1 MSARPPP
8 ISSFPPGGSRSQRPA
23 SVLSA
28 ASFCVLGSDPQAIG
42 GALEEVRAAVPLP
55 TCALVFAAG
64 PLAEMGDKTLAAL
77 RAELG
82 DIPIVLGSSTGV
94 LTERAEQEGASAISG
109 LVWGGGSITPLF
121 IAPKTAGDDISTAL
135 AQQVSAALGDAAGT
149 VILMAQPQGFA
160 PHTLD
165 DLGRFSAHA
174 TVIGAGTLPGGA
186 WLSAPDRH
194 PSQGAVVG
202 IALRGIARPSVRT
215 SAAIR
220 LLTPFSKITESRG
233 AMVFRLGEHGALD
246 ALSACTRELAG
257 RPLVLAI
264 LAHGDDPTN
273 PKGGVLVRGIR
284 GIDPSRKAVVVTDE
298 AKPGMLMSFAVCD
311 ANAARA
317 DLSGTMRD
325 LARQM
330 AGAAPQF
337 GLLLSC
343 AGRGMGLYGERDV
356 DTRIVRE
363 RFPNVPFAGM
373 FSTFEIGP
381 LGPRPAMHL
390 YTSVVAMFGT
400 PS

>member
-1 MSARPPP
+1 
-8 ISSFPPGGSRSQRPA
+8 
-23 SVLSA
+23 VLAA
-28 ASFCVLGSDPQAIG
+28 ASFCVLGSDPQAIA
-42 GALEEVRAAVPLP
+42 GALGDVRTAVPLP
-55 TCALVFAAG
+55 TGALVFAAG

-82 DIPIVLGSSTGV
+82 NIPIALASSTGV
-94 LTERAEQEGASAISG
+94 LTERAEQEGASAVSG
-109 LVWGGGSITPLF
+109 LVWGGGAITPIF
-121 IAPKTAGDDISTAL
+121 VPPKTASDDIATAL
-135 AQQVSAALGDAAGT
+135 AQQVSAGLGDAAGT
-149 VILMAQPQGFA
+149 VVLMAQPQGFA

-165 DLGRFSAHA
+165 ELAKFSAHA

-186 WLSAPDRH
+186 WIASPEGC
-194 PSQGAVVG
+194 PTQGAVVG
-202 IALRGIARPSVRT
+202 MVLRGIARPSVRT
-215 SAAIR
+215 SAAVR
-220 LLTPFSKITESRG
+220 LLAPFGKITESRG
-233 AMVFRLGEHGALD
+233 AMILRVGDQRALD
-246 ALSACTRELAG
+246 VLSASTRDLSG
-257 RPLVLAI
+257 RPLVLAV
-264 LAHGDDPTN
+264 LANTENAGSAR
-273 PKGGVLVRGIR
+273 GGILVRGIR
-284 GIDPSRKAVVVTDE
+284 GIDPGRKSVVVTDE
-298 AKPGMLMSFAVCD
+298 ATPGMLLTFAVCD

-390 YTSVVAMFGT
+390 YTSVIAMFGT

>member
-8 ISSFPPGGSRSQRPA
+8 LSSNPPAGSRSQRPP
-23 SVLSA
+23 SVLAA
-28 ASFCVLGSDPQAIG
+28 ASFCVLGSDPQSIS
-42 GALEEVRAAVPLP
+42 GALGDVRAAVPLP
-55 TCALVFAAG
+55 TAAVVFAAG
-64 PLAEMGDKTLAAL
+64 PLAEMGDKTLSAL
-77 RAELG
+77 RSELG
-82 DIPIVLGSSTGV
+82 DIPIVLASSTGV
-94 LTERAEQEGASAISG
+94 LTERAEHEGASAVSG
-109 LVWGGGSITPLF
+109 LVWAGGAITPIF
-121 IAPKTAGDDISTAL
+121 VPPKTASDEIATAL

-165 DLGRFSAHA
+165 ELAKFSAHA

-186 WLSAPDRH
+186 WLTSPDRN
-194 PSQGAVVG
+194 PAPGAVVG
-202 IALRGIARPSVRT
+202 MALRGIARPSVRT
-215 SAAIR
+215 SAAVR
-220 LLTPFSKITESRG
+220 LLAPFAPITESRG
-233 AMVFRLGEHGALD
+233 AMVFRVGEQRALD
-246 ALSACTRELAG
+246 ALSASTRELSG
-257 RPLVLAI
+257 RPLVLAV
-264 LAHGDDPTN
+264 LANTEN
-273 PKGGVLVRGIR
+273 ANSARGGVLVRGIR
-284 GIDPSRKAVVVTDE
+284 GVDPGRKSVVVTDE
-298 AKPGMLMSFAVCD
+298 ATPGMLMTFAVCD

-381 LGPRPAMHL
+381 LGPRAAMHL

>member
-1 MSARPPP
+1 
-8 ISSFPPGGSRSQRPA
+8 
-23 SVLSA
+23 
-28 ASFCVLGSDPQAIG
+28 
-42 GALEEVRAAVPLP
+42 
-55 TCALVFAAG
+55 
-64 PLAEMGDKTLAAL
+64 MGDKTLAAL
-77 RAELG
+77 QAELG
-82 DIPIVLGSSTGV
+82 DIPLVLGSSTGV
-94 LTERAEQEGASAISG
+94 LTERAEQEGASAVSG
-109 LVWGGGSITPLF
+109 LVWGGGSVTPLF
-121 IAPKTAGDDISTAL
+121 IPPKTASDEISTAL

-149 VILMAQPQGFA
+149 VVLMAQPQGFA

-165 DLGRFSAHA
+165 DLSRFSAHA

-186 WLSAPDRH
+186 WLAAPERN
-194 PSQGAVVG
+194 PTQGAVVG
-202 IALRGIARPSVRT
+202 IALRGVARPSVRT

-233 AMVFRLGEHGALD
+233 AMVLRMGEHRALE

-264 LAHGDDPTN
+264 LAHGEDPAN

-284 GIDPSRKAVVVTDE
+284 GIDPGRKGVVVTDE
-298 AKPGMLMSFAVCD
+298 ATSGMLMSFAVCD

>member
-1 MSARPPP
+1 MSGRPPNV
-8 ISSFPPGGSRSQRPA
+8 SSKPPAGPRSQRPA
-23 SVLSA
+23 SVLGA
-28 ASFCVLGSDPQAIG
+28 ASFSVLGSDPHAIH
-42 GALEEVRAAVPLP
+42 GALAEARSAVPMP
-55 TCALVFAAG
+55 TAALVFASG
-64 PLAEMGDKTLAAL
+64 PLAEMGEKTLSAL
-77 RAELG
+77 RSELG
-82 DIPIVLGSSTGV
+82 DIPIVLASSTGV
-94 LTERAEQEGASAISG
+94 LTERAEQEGASALSG
-109 LVWGGGSITPLF
+109 LVWGGGANTPIF
-121 IAPKTAGDDISTAL
+121 VPPKTASDEIAAAL

-165 DLGRFSAHA
+165 ELARFSAHT

-186 WLSAPDRH
+186 WIASPDH
-194 PSQGAVVG
+194 APSQGAVVG
-202 IALRGIARPSVRT
+202 IALRGVARPSVRT
-215 SAAIR
+215 SAAVR
-220 LLTPFSKITESRG
+220 LLAPFSKITDARG
-233 AMVFRLGEHGALD
+233 AMVFRLGDRRALD
-246 ALSACTRELAG
+246 ALSACTRDLAG
-257 RPLVLAI
+257 RPLVLAV
-264 LAHGDDPTN
+264 LAQSEEAGMAR
-273 PKGGVLVRGIR
+273 GGILVRGIR
-284 GIDPSRKAVVVTDE
+284 GIDPARKAVVVTDE
-298 AKPGMLMSFAVCD
+298 ASAGMLMTFGVCD

-317 DLSGTMRD
+317 DLSGSMRD

-381 LGPRPAMHL
+381 LGPRPALHL

>member
-1 MSARPPP
+1 MTVRSPPA
-8 ISSFPPGGSRSQRPA
+8 SSIPPGGSRSQRPA
-23 SVLSA
+23 SVLAA

-42 GALEEVRAAVPLP
+42 GALDEVRAAVPTP
-55 TCALVFAAG
+55 TAALIFAAG

-109 LVWGGGSITPLF
+109 LVWGGGAITPLF
-121 IAPKTAGDDISTAL
+121 IPPKTATDEIATAL
-135 AQQVSAALGDAAGT
+135 AKQVSAALGDAAGT
-149 VILMAQPQGFA
+149 VVLMAQPQGFA

-165 DLGRFSAHA
+165 DLARFSAHA

-186 WLSAPDRH
+186 WIAAPDRN
-194 PSQGAVVG
+194 PVQGAVVG
-202 IALRGIARPSVRT
+202 VALRGIARPSVRT
-215 SAAIR
+215 SAAVR
-220 LLTPFSKITESRG
+220 LLAPFSKITESRG
-233 AMVFRLGEHGALD
+233 AMVFRLGEERALD
-246 ALSACTRELAG
+246 ALSACTRELSG
-257 RPLVLAI
+257 RPLVLAV
-264 LAHGDDPTN
+264 LANTENEGAAR
-273 PKGGVLVRGIR
+273 GGILVRGIR
-284 GIDPSRKAVVVTDE
+284 GIDPARKAVVVTDE
-298 AKPGMLMSFAVCD
+298 ATPGMLLTFAVCD

>member
-1 MSARPPP
+1 
-8 ISSFPPGGSRSQRPA
+8 
-23 SVLSA
+23 VLAA
-28 ASFCVLGSDPQAIG
+28 ASFCVLGSDPQSIS
-42 GALEEVRAAVPLP
+42 GALGDVRAAVPLP
-55 TCALVFAAG
+55 TAAVVFAAG
-64 PLAEMGDKTLAAL
+64 PLAEMGDKTLSAL
-77 RAELG
+77 RSELG
-82 DIPIVLGSSTGV
+82 DIPIVLASSTGV
-94 LTERAEQEGASAISG
+94 LTERAEHEGASAVSG
-109 LVWGGGSITPLF
+109 LVWAGGAITPIF
-121 IAPKTAGDDISTAL
+121 VPPKTASDEIATAL

-165 DLGRFSAHA
+165 ELAKFSAHA

-186 WLSAPDRH
+186 WLTSPDRN
-194 PSQGAVVG
+194 PAPGAVVG
-202 IALRGIARPSVRT
+202 MALRGIARPSVRT
-215 SAAIR
+215 SAAVR
-220 LLTPFSKITESRG
+220 LLAPFAPITESRG
-233 AMVFRLGEHGALD
+233 AMVFRVGEQRALD
-246 ALSACTRELAG
+246 ALSASTRELSG
-257 RPLVLAI
+257 RPLVLAV
-264 LAHGDDPTN
+264 LANTEN
-273 PKGGVLVRGIR
+273 ANSARGGVLVRGIR
-284 GIDPSRKAVVVTDE
+284 GVDPGRKSVVVTDE
-298 AKPGMLMSFAVCD
+298 ATPGMLMTFAVCD

>member
-8 ISSFPPGGSRSQRPA
+8 LSSNPPAGSRSQRPP
-23 SVLSA
+23 SVLAA
-28 ASFCVLGSDPQAIG
+28 ASFCVLGSDPQSIS
-42 GALEEVRAAVPLP
+42 GALGDVRAAVPLP
-55 TCALVFAAG
+55 TAAVVFAAG
-64 PLAEMGDKTLAAL
+64 PLAEMGDKTLSAL
-77 RAELG
+77 RSELG
-82 DIPIVLGSSTGV
+82 DIPIVLASSTGV
-94 LTERAEQEGASAISG
+94 LTERAEHEGASAVSG
-109 LVWGGGSITPLF
+109 LVWAGGAITPIF
-121 IAPKTAGDDISTAL
+121 VPPKTASDEIATAL

-165 DLGRFSAHA
+165 ELAKFSAHA

-186 WLSAPDRH
+186 WLTSPDRN
-194 PSQGAVVG
+194 PAPGAVVG
-202 IALRGIARPSVRT
+202 MALRGIARPSVRT
-215 SAAIR
+215 SAAVR
-220 LLTPFSKITESRG
+220 LLAPFAPITESRG
-233 AMVFRLGEHGALD
+233 AMVFRVGEQRALD
-246 ALSACTRELAG
+246 ALSASTRELSG
-257 RPLVLAI
+257 RPLVLAV
-264 LAHGDDPTN
+264 LANTEN
-273 PKGGVLVRGIR
+273 ANSARGGVLVRGIR
-284 GIDPSRKAVVVTDE
+284 GVDPGRKSVVVTDE
-298 AKPGMLMSFAVCD
+298 ATPGMLMTFAVCD

>member
-1 MSARPPP
+1 MTGRPPP
-8 ISSFPPGGSRSQRPA
+8 FSSNPPAGHRSQRPA
-23 SVLSA
+23 SVLAA
-28 ASFCVLGSDPQAIG
+28 ASFCVLGSDPHAIG
-42 GALEEVRAAVPLP
+42 GALEEVKAAVPIP
-55 TCALVFAAG
+55 TAALVFAAG
-64 PLAEMGDKTLAAL
+64 PLAEMGDKTLSAL

-82 DIPIVLGSSTGV
+82 DIPIMLASSTGV
-94 LTERAEQEGASAISG
+94 LTERAEHEGASALSG
-109 LVWGGGSITPLF
+109 IVWGGGAITPLF
-121 IAPKTAGDDISTAL
+121 VPPKTATDEIGAAL

-160 PHTLD
+160 PHSLD

-174 TVIGAGTLPGGA
+174 TVIGGGTLPGGA
-186 WLSAPDRH
+186 WIASPERG
-194 PSQGAVVG
+194 PTQGAVVG
-202 IALRGIARPSVRT
+202 MAIRGVTRPQVRT
-215 SAAIR
+215 SAAVR
-220 LLTPFSKITESRG
+220 LLAPFTKITESRG
-233 AMVFRLGEHGALD
+233 AMVFRVGEQRALD
-246 ALSACTRELAG
+246 ALSACTRDLPG
-257 RPLVLAI
+257 RPLILAVLANTEN
-264 LAHGDDPTN
+264 PTSAR
-273 PKGGVLVRGIR
+273 GGLLIRGIR
-284 GIDPSRKAVVVTDE
+284 GIDPGRKSVVVTDE
-298 AKPGMLMSFAVCD
+298 ATPGMLMSFAVCD

>member
-1 MSARPPP
+1 MTGRPPP
-8 ISSFPPGGSRSQRPA
+8 FSSNPPAGSRSQRPA
-23 SVLSA
+23 SVLA
-28 ASFCVLGSDPQAIG
+28 ASSFCVLGSDPHAIG
-42 GALEEVRAAVPLP
+42 GALDEVRAAVPMP
-55 TCALVFAAG
+55 SAALVFAAG
-64 PLAEMGDKTLAAL
+64 PLAEMGDKTLSAL

-82 DIPIVLGSSTGV
+82 DIPIVLASSTGV
-94 LTERAEQEGASAISG
+94 LTERAEHEGASALSG
-109 LVWGGGSITPLF
+109 IVWGGGSITPIF
-121 IAPKTAGDDISTAL
+121 VAPKTATDEITSAL
-135 AQQVSAALGDAAGT
+135 ATQVSAALGDAAGT

-160 PHTLD
+160 PHSLD
-165 DLGRFSAHA
+165 DLARFSAHA
-174 TVIGAGTLPGGA
+174 TVIGGGTLPGGA
-186 WLSAPDRH
+186 WISAPDRT
-194 PSQGAVVG
+194 PMQGAVVG
-202 IALRGIARPSVRT
+202 VTIRGVARPQVRT
-215 SAAIR
+215 SAAVR

-233 AMVFRLGEHGALD
+233 AMVFRIGEERALD
-246 ALSACTRELAG
+246 ALSAATRDLPG
-257 RPLVLAI
+257 RPLILAVLAN
-264 LAHGDDPTN
+264 TEN
-273 PKGGVLVRGIR
+273 PASARGGVLVRGIR
-284 GIDPSRKAVVVTDE
+284 GIDPGRKSVVVTDE
-298 AKPGMLMSFAVCD
+298 ATPGMLMSFAVCD

-325 LARQM
+325 LARQL

>member
-1 MSARPPP
+1 MSGRPPP
-8 ISSFPPGGSRSQRPA
+8 VSSNPPAGFRSQRPA

-42 GALEEVRAAVPLP
+42 GALADVREQVPLP
-55 TCALVFAAG
+55 TAAVVFAAG
-64 PLAEMGDKTLAAL
+64 PLAEMGDKTLSAL

-82 DIPIVLGSSTGV
+82 NIPIVLASSTGV
-94 LTERAEQEGASAISG
+94 LTERAEQEGASAVSG
-109 LVWGGGSITPLF
+109 LVWGGGAITPIF
-121 IAPKTAGDDISTAL
+121 VPPKTASDEISTAL

-149 VILMAQPQGFA
+149 VLLMAQPQGFA

-165 DLGRFSAHA
+165 DLARFSAHA
-174 TVIGAGTLPGGA
+174 TVIGGGTLPGGA
-186 WLSAPDRH
+186 WITSADQNPT
-194 PSQGAVVG
+194 QGAVVG
-202 IALRGIARPSVRT
+202 FAIRGVARPAVRT
-215 SAAIR
+215 SAAVRI
-220 LLTPFSKITESRG
+220 LAPFAKITESRG
-233 AMVFRLGEHGALD
+233 AMVFRLGEQRALD
-246 ALSACTRELAG
+246 ALSACTRELSG
-257 RPLVLAI
+257 RPLVLAV
-264 LAHGDDPTN
+264 LATGEN
-273 PKGGVLVRGIR
+273 AGAARNGILVRGIR
-284 GIDPSRKAVVVTDE
+284 GIDPARKAVVVTDE
-298 AKPGMLMSFAVCD
+298 ATPGMLLSFAVCD
-311 ANAARA
+311 ANASRA
-317 DLSGTMRD
+317 DISGTLRD

>member
-1 MSARPPP
+1 MTGRPPSF
-8 ISSFPPGGSRSQRPA
+8 SSNPPAGSRSQRPA
-23 SVLSA
+23 SVLA
-28 ASFCVLGSDPQAIG
+28 AGSFCVLGSDPHAIG
-42 GALEEVRAAVPLP
+42 GALEEVRAAVPIP
-55 TCALVFAAG
+55 SAAIVFAAG
-64 PLAEMGDKTLAAL
+64 PLAEMGDKSLSAL
-77 RAELG
+77 RSELG
-82 DIPIVLGSSTGV
+82 DIPIVLASSTGV
-94 LTERAEQEGASAISG
+94 LTERAEQEGASAMSG
-109 LVWGGGSITPLF
+109 IVWGGGSITPIF
-121 IAPKTAGDDISTAL
+121 VPPKTTTDEITSAL

-160 PHTLD
+160 PHSLD
-165 DLGRFSAHA
+165 DLARFSAHA
-174 TVIGAGTLPGGA
+174 TVIGGGTLPGGA
-186 WLSAPDRH
+186 WISAPDRA
-194 PSQGAVVG
+194 PMQGAVVG
-202 IALRGIARPSVRT
+202 VAIRGVARPQVRT
-215 SAAIR
+215 SAAVR
-220 LLTPFSKITESRG
+220 LLAPFSKITESRG
-233 AMVFRLGEHGALD
+233 AMVFRVGEERALD
-246 ALSACTRELAG
+246 ALSAATRDLPG
-257 RPLVLAI
+257 RPLILAVLAN
-264 LAHGDDPTN
+264 TEN
-273 PKGGVLVRGIR
+273 PNSSRGGILVRGIR
-284 GIDPSRKAVVVTDE
+284 GIDPGRKSVVVTDE
-298 AKPGMLMSFAVCD
+298 ATPGMLMSFAVCD
-311 ANAARA
+311 PSAARA

>member
-1 MSARPPP
+1 
-8 ISSFPPGGSRSQRPA
+8 
-23 SVLSA
+23 
-28 ASFCVLGSDPQAIG
+28 
-42 GALEEVRAAVPLP
+42 
-55 TCALVFAAG
+55 
-64 PLAEMGDKTLAAL
+64 MGDKTLSAL

-82 DIPIVLGSSTGV
+82 DIPIVLASSTGV
-94 LTERAEQEGASAISG
+94 LTERAEQVGTSALSG
-109 LVWGGGSITPLF
+109 IVWGGGSITPIF
-121 IAPKTAGDDISTAL
+121 VPPKTASDAISAAL

-165 DLGRFSAHA
+165 DLARFSAHA
-174 TVIGAGTLPGGA
+174 SVIGGGTLPGGA
-186 WLSAPDRH
+186 WIAAPDLS
-194 PSQGAVVG
+194 PVQGAVVG
-202 IALRGIARPSVRT
+202 VAVRGVARPAVRT
-215 SAAIR
+215 SAAVR
-220 LLTPFSKITESRG
+220 LLAPFAKITESRG
-233 AMVFRLGEHGALD
+233 ALVFKIGEERALD
-246 ALSACTRELAG
+246 ALSACTRELPG
-257 RPLVLAI
+257 RPLVLAV
-264 LAHGDDPTN
+264 LAHTEDPVG
-273 PKGGVLVRGIR
+273 KRGGILVRGIR
-284 GIDPSRKAVVVTDE
+284 GIDTGRKAVVVTDE
-298 AKPGMLMSFAVCD
+298 ATPDMLLSFAVCD

>member
-1 MSARPPP
+1 MTGRPPP
-8 ISSFPPGGSRSQRPA
+8 FSSNPPAGSRSQRPA

-28 ASFCVLGSDPQAIG
+28 SSFCVLGSDPHAIG
-42 GALEEVRAAVPLP
+42 GALGEVRAAFP
-55 TCALVFAAG
+55 TASAALVFAAG
-64 PLAEMGDKTLAAL
+64 PLAEMGDKTLSAL

-82 DIPIVLGSSTGV
+82 DIPIALASSTGV
-94 LTERAEQEGASAISG
+94 LTERAEQEGASAVSG
-109 LVWGGGSITPLF
+109 IVWGGGSITPIF
-121 IAPKTAGDDISTAL
+121 VPPKTGTDEIGSAL

-160 PHTLD
+160 PHSLD
-165 DLGRFSAHA
+165 ELSRFSAHA
-174 TVIGAGTLPGGA
+174 TVIGGGTLPGGA
-186 WLSAPDRH
+186 WIAAPDRT
-194 PSQGAVVG
+194 PVQGAVVG
-202 IALRGIARPSVRT
+202 VAIRGVARPQVRT
-215 SAAIR
+215 SAAVR
-220 LLTPFSKITESRG
+220 LLAPFSKITESRG
-233 AMVFRLGEHGALD
+233 AMVFRLGEERSLD
-246 ALSACTRELAG
+246 ALSAATRELPG
-257 RPLVLAI
+257 RPLILAVLATP
-264 LAHGDDPTN
+264 AN
-273 PKGGVLVRGIR
+273 PGSSRGGILVRGIR
-284 GIDPSRKAVVVTDE
+284 GVDPGRKSVVVTDE
-298 AKPGMLMSFAVCD
+298 AVPGMLMTFAVCD